1 MDPGYCLFMPATQ
14 TTSTATKTCFEFDGT
29 KCTIARRES
38 GFMVTV
44 IEGGMEIDVTSAD
57 GRDIYARAS
66 DIMTECKKMH
76 VGGVMAP
83 TQTVL
88 AARARGIWTCD
99 RVAYVFSLAAKRI
112 TMGKA

>member
-1 MDPGYCLFMPATQ
+1 MPATQ
-14 TTSTATKTCFEFDGT
+14 TPATKTTFEFDGT

-44 IEGGMEIDVTSAD
+44 IEGGMEIDVSSVD
-57 GRDIYARAS
+57 GRGIYEHAS

-76 VGGVMAP
+76 AGGVMPP
-83 TQTVL
+83 TPVVL

-99 RVAYVFSLAAKRI
+99 RVAYVFSLAARKI
-112 TMGKA
+112 AQGVA

>member
-1 MDPGYCLFMPATQ
+1 MPATQ
-14 TTSTATKTCFEFDGT
+14 TASTKTTFEFDGT

-44 IEGGMEIDVTSAD
+44 IENGMEIDVTSAD
-57 GRDIYARAS
+57 GRDLYSRAS

-76 VGGVMAP
+76 VGGVMPP
-83 TQTVL
+83 TPVVL
-88 AARARGIWTCD
+88 AARARGMWACD

-112 TMGKA
+112 AMGKA